1 MNWTR
6 YNNTIVT
13 SSHTF
18 GTVNLQQGMAHVY
31 SEPSFQYQNAANA
44 GESGMTAKVAYRRL
58 RNHLPV
64 LSFEC
69 HHSEACRQKRAC
81 RSIPPPGLIMSTIV
95 RNMRAMPTKDPSGNV
110 GRGMPEYDRSL
121 LLFITIA
128 RSRMPAKAAGC
139 QSRWAYLVSV
149 PHIKACRQK
158 RQCAVVCETSGLN
171 HNCHQFHR
179 AYRRCQAMDLH
190 VVKDI
195 WPVFGTTSYSIMPTR
210 DHI

>member
-1 MNWTR
+1 MSILSR
-6 YNNTIVT
+6 V
-13 SSHTF
+13 F
-18 GTVNLQQGMAHVY
+18 R
-31 SEPSFQYQNAANA
+31 YQNAANA

-149 PHIKACRQK
+149 TTHKSMPAKAAICRSHAKPQVSTIIAINSSEHIGDAK
-158 RQCAVVCETSGLN
+158 RWT
-171 HNCHQFHR
+171 
-179 AYRRCQAMDLH
+179 YM
-190 VVKDI
+190 
-195 WPVFGTTSYSIMPTR
+195 
-210 DHI
+210 